1 MKQFS
6 KQFHNISNENRQL
19 IFAKMNQ
26 FQRNTSKKL
35 LKYMLQR
42 RCSYYQKNTTNN
54 FSTTRIINFS
64 FPQNRYCN
72 FFTWIIKLIQIISI
86 HCFFAS
92 LSILLCWSNY
102 VYMSCKWYCITN
114 LSNDKWVSSKN
125 IIESVLRF
133 SCFKIRDPQET
144 CFIRGLFRTSVKY
157 LWWRF
162 LRK

>member
-1 MKQFS
+1 MQKWTNFNEIQVKNYWS
-6 KQFHNISNENRQL
+6 ICYREVVPTAKKIQQIISQQL
-19 IFAKMNQ
+19 E
-26 FQRNTSKKL
+26 L
-35 LKYMLQR
+35 LISLFRK
-42 RCSYYQKNTTNN
+42 TDTV
-54 FSTTRIINFS
+54 T
-64 FPQNRYCN
+64 
-72 FFTWIIKLIQIISI
+72 FFIWIIKLIQIVSI
-86 HCFFAS
+86 HYFFAS

-114 LSNDKWVSSKN
+114 LSNDKWVSSKY